1 MNTSSLYLG
10 TAATGVVEL
19 PLSRA
24 NRHGLIAGATGTG
37 KTVSLHALAEQLA
50 RAGCCVLATDVKGD
64 LAGISQPGDGAGWIT
79 KRYIEANLPYTPAAN
94 AVVPWDVFGKHGHPI
109 RLTLSD
115 LGPALLARLL
125 SLNETQTGVLQVA
138 FQCAD
143 DEGLLLLDLDDLRAL
158 LSFVSANAKAV
169 SAKYGNVAPATLAT
183 IQRALL
189 TLQQEGLDAV
199 FGEPSLQVA
208 DLLQRAP
215 NGRGTIHL
223 LDATTLINQPRA
235 YATVLLYVLSEL
247 FEQLPEVG
255 DLPVPKLALLFDEAH
270 LLFDEA
276 PKPLL
281 EKIEQVVRLIRSKGV
296 GVYFCTQQPSDVPD
310 SVLAQLG
317 NRIQHA
323 LRAATPQGKKDIT
336 IAARTMAPNP
346 AFKTEDA
353 LPQLAV
359 GEALVSVLDGK
370 GIPTP
375 VQSTAMLPPASRVGP
390 ISAAERTALI
400 HQSPFQMKYA
410 QAQNRES
417 AAEILAARM
426 EKMASD
432 SGHLAPKGGAQPT
445 KAEGSLLGGMAKD
458 MLLGSGR
465 RQGLLETAAK
475 QVVRTAASQAG
486 RALLRGV
493 LGSLLKR

>member
-1 MNTSSLYLG
+1 MNTSFLYLG
-10 TAATGVVEL
+10 TAATGAVEL
-19 PLSRA
+19 PLTRA

-37 KTVSLHALAEQLA
+37 KTVSLHAMAEQLA
-50 RAGCCVLATDVKGD
+50 KQGCCVFVTDVKGD
-64 LAGISQPGDGAGWIT
+64 LAGISQPGDAKEWIT
-79 KRYIEANLPYTPAAN
+79 KRYTEANLTYTPAAN
-94 AVVPWDVFGKHGHPI
+94 AVVPWDVFGGADTSRGHPI

-115 LGPALLARLL
+115 LGPQLLARLL
-125 SLNETQTGVLQVA
+125 DLNDTQTGVLQVV
-138 FQCAD
+138 FQVAD
-143 DEGLLLLDLDDLRAL
+143 DEGLLLLDLPDLRAL
-158 LSFVSANAKAV
+158 LAFTSEQSKAI

-189 TLQQEGLDAV
+189 ALEQDGLSTV

-215 NGRGTIHL
+215 NGQGIIHL

-235 YATVLLYVLSEL
+235 YATVLLFILSEL
-247 FEQLPEVG
+247 YEQLPEVG
-255 DLPVPKLALLFDEAH
+255 DLPVPKLALMFDEAH
-270 LLFDEA
+270 LLFADA

-281 EKIEQVVRLIRSKGV
+281 EKLEQVVRLIRSKGV

-346 AFKTEDA
+346 SFKTEDA
-353 LPQLAV
+353 LPALGV

-375 VQSTAMLPPASRVGP
+375 VQKTAMLPPASRVGP
-390 ISAAERTALI
+390 ITAQERQSLI
-400 HQSPFQMKYA
+400 NQSPFQMKYS

-417 AAEILAARM
+417 AAEILAARI
-426 EKMASD
+426 EKMAS
-432 SGHLAPKGGAQPT
+432 GAPQGGAQPA

-465 RQGLLETAAK
+465 RQGLIETAAK

-486 RALLRGV
+486 RALLRGIM
-493 LGSLLKR
+493 GGLLKR